1 LTTESDKAGGLA
13 VIGRR
18 QKRLDGYEK
27 VSGRSVFTD
36 DVRLP
41 GMLHGKVLRSP
52 HARARIVSIDT
63 SRAAALPGVKVI
75 LTGSDAPELMF
86 SEHQPALALDVVN
99 YVGEEV
105 AAVAAADLVT
115 AEEAIRL
122 IDVEYDV
129 LEPVLSLRQ
138 ALKPEAAQIHDRA
151 PGNIGPVHAQ
161 DFGDPDQAFA
171 DSDFIF
177 EDEFRSPVQHN
188 TLAEL
193 HVALADFSNPEK
205 LHMWTPTQGAPM
217 YKMQL
222 AEAFDLKE
230 SQVRIIY
237 QNVGGAFTGR
247 GRAKPHHLIAALLS
261 RKAGKPVKIKA
272 TGDEEFIMFRGS
284 GDTVYKFRTGVTRDG
299 QIKALEADVTFDS
312 GAHDEWAMILWLPAP
327 YLNWLYKIDGVRY
340 KGRFVFTNTA
350 PKGSHH
356 GGIFGRMSAG
366 WMQHLNRV
374 AEAIGMDPAEF
385 HLKNAVEPGHEAMEG
400 SVFASCGLK
409 ECIEQAVTRSGWKD
423 KYGKLNPPDGSPVNG
438 KYRGIGIG
446 IGAQASGS
454 KGADNDT
461 SAAMVKV
468 ADDGIV
474 TLYTGIPDMG
484 QGSHTVMCMITAE
497 VLGCEPEDIR
507 IVQGDS
513 DIVPFDWGAFSQRG
527 TFMTGNAVKIAA
539 EDARRQLADIAAS
552 ELQCEADELVFA
564 ARQVTHKNNPDKVM
578 SFSEVVYKTLH
589 SEEGRFVMGR
599 GFFNSPKAFGA
610 MAFSFGCQVAEVEV
624 DVETGAVA
632 LLRVTAAHDI
642 GRAMNPLAV
651 EGQLD
656 GQVFSG
662 MGQVLYE
669 ECKMEDGLVMNPSRL
684 EYKLPR
690 TYELPEVDYVLVETI
705 DPYGPFG
712 AKEVGEG
719 PIVVSMSAIAS
730 AVMNAVGGN
739 MVPEIPMTPWRVQR
753 MLNVMRRNEESGE
766 AGTAKVWSEGL
777 HAGLD

>member
-1 LTTESDKAGGLA
+1 MVAKPDNADTKFA

-18 QKRLDGYEK
+18 QKRLDGFEK

-41 GMLHGKVLRSP
+41 GMLHGKILRSP
-52 HARARIVSIDT
+52 HSRARIVSIDT
-63 SRAAALPGVKVI
+63 SKAEALPGVKVVV
-75 LTGSDAPELMF
+75 TGRDAPGLMF
-86 SEHQPALALDVVN
+86 SEHQPVFAQDVVN

-105 AAVAAADLVT
+105 AAVAAADLAT
-115 AEEAIRL
+115 AEEAVRL
-122 IDVEYDV
+122 IEVEYAL
-129 LEPVLSLRQ
+129 LEPVHDIRA
-138 ALKPEAAQIHDRA
+138 ALKPGAPQIHARA
-151 PGNIGPVHAQ
+151 PGNIGPVHEQ

-171 DSDFIF
+171 DCDVII
-177 EDEFRSPVQHN
+177 EDEFKSPVQHN
-188 TLAEL
+188 TLAEF
-193 HVALADFSNPEK
+193 HVALADFSNPDK
-205 LHMWTPTQGAPM
+205 LHMWTPTQGAPL

-222 AEAFDLKE
+222 AEAFGLKE

-247 GRAKPHHLIAALLS
+247 GRAKPHHLISALLS

-284 GDTVYKFRTGVTRDG
+284 GDTLYHFRTGVTKDG
-299 QIKALEADVTFDS
+299 TIKALEADVTFDA

-327 YLNWLYKIDGVRY
+327 YLNWLYKIDGARY
-340 KGRFVFTNTA
+340 RGRFVFSNTV

-356 GGIFGRMSAG
+356 GGIFGRFSAG

-374 AEAIGMDPAEF
+374 AEEIGMDPADF
-385 HLKNAVEPGHEAMEG
+385 HLKNAVESGHEAMEG

-409 ECIEQAVTRSGWKD
+409 ECITKVVERSGWKD
-423 KYGKLNPPDGSPVNG
+423 KYGKLPPVNG
-438 KYRGIGIG
+438 RYRGIGIG

-461 SAAMVKV
+461 SAAMIKI

-484 QGSHTVMCMITAE
+484 QGSHTVMCMIAAE
-497 VLGCEPEDIR
+497 VLGTEPEDIR

-527 TFMTGNAVKIAA
+527 TFMTGNAVKAAA
-539 EDARRQLADIAAS
+539 EDARQQLAQIAAR
-552 ELQCEADELVFA
+552 ELDA
-564 ARQVTHKNNPDKVM
+564 AVDDIEFFGGHARLRSSPDQSM
-578 SFSEVVYKTLH
+578 SFADVVYKTLH

-610 MAFSFGCQVAEVEV
+610 LAFSFGCQIAEVEV
-624 DVETGAVA
+624 DPASGAVA
-632 LLRVTAAHDI
+632 LLKVWAAHDI
-642 GRAMNPLAV
+642 GRAINPLAI

-669 ECKMEDGLVMNPSRL
+669 ECRVEDGLVLNPSRL

-690 TYELPEVDYVLVETI
+690 TYELPEVDYVLVETV

-739 MVPEIPMTPWRVQR
+739 MVPEIPMTPWRVLR
-753 MLNVMRRNEESGE
+753 MLNVMKHNQATGDK
-766 AGTAKVWSEGL
+766 GTGKRWSEGL
-777 HAGLD
+777 EAD

>member
-1 LTTESDKAGGLA
+1 M
-13 VIGRR
+13 IGRR
-18 QKRLDGYEK
+18 QPRLDGFEK

-41 GMLHGKVLRSP
+41 GMLHGKVVRSP

-63 SRAAALPGVKVI
+63 SKAAALPGVRVI
-75 LTGSDAPELMF
+75 VTGADAPDLMF
-86 SEHQPALALDVVN
+86 SEHQPVFAREVVN

-105 AAVAAADLVT
+105 AAVAAADLAT
-115 AEEAIRL
+115 AEEAARL
-122 IDVEYDV
+122 IDIVYETMPAA
-129 LEPVLSLRQ
+129 LTIRA
-138 ALKPEAAQIHDRA
+138 ALKPDAPQIHARA

-161 DFGDPDQAFA
+161 DFGDPERVFA
-171 DSDFIF
+171 ECDHVF
-177 EDEFRSPVQHN
+177 EDEFKSPVQHN
-188 TLAEL
+188 TLAEF

-217 YKMQL
+217 YQMQL
-222 AEAFDLKE
+222 AEAFGLQQ
-230 SQVRIIY
+230 SQVRIVY

-261 RKAGKPVKIKA
+261 RRAGKPVKIKA
-272 TGDEEFIMFRGS
+272 TGDEEYIMFRGS
-284 GDTVYKFRTGVTRDG
+284 GDTVYRFRTGVMNDG
-299 QIKALEADVTFDS
+299 TIRALEADVTFDS
-312 GAHDEWAMILWLPAP
+312 GAHDEWPMILWLPAP
-327 YLNWLYKIDGVRY
+327 YLNWLYKIEAARY
-340 KGRFVFTNTA
+340 RGRFVFTNTV

-374 AEAIGMDPAEF
+374 AEVLGLDPADF
-385 HLKNAVEPGHEAMEG
+385 HLRNAVEAGHVAMDG
-400 SVFASCGLK
+400 SVFASCGLR
-409 ECIEQAVTRSGWKD
+409 ECITAAVERSGWRQ
-423 KYGKLNPPDGSPVNG
+423 KYGQLKPVDG

-461 SAAMVKV
+461 SAAMLKV
-468 ADDGIV
+468 ADDGII

-484 QGSHTVMCMITAE
+484 QGSHTVMSMIVAE
-497 VLGCEPEDIR
+497 VLGTEPEAIR
-507 IVQGDS
+507 VVQGDS

-527 TFMTGNAVKIAA
+527 TFMTGNAVKAAA
-539 EDARRQLADIAAS
+539 EDARGQLAAIAAA
-552 ELQCEADELVFA
+552 ELGSDAADIGFRSGRVYMHSNPERHMTFA
-564 ARQVTHKNNPDKVM
+564 D
-578 SFSEVVYKTLH
+578 VVHRTLH
-589 SEEGRFVMGR
+589 SAEGRFVMGR

-610 MAFSFGCQVAEVEV
+610 LAFSFGCQVAEVEV
-624 DVETGAVA
+624 DAATGAVS
-632 LLRVTAAHDI
+632 LVRVTAAHDI

-669 ECKMEDGLVMNPSRL
+669 ECRMEDGLMLNPSRL

-690 TYELPEVDYVLVETI
+690 TYELPEVEYVLIETI
-705 DPYGPFG
+705 DPDGPFG

-739 MVPEIPMTPWRVQR
+739 LVPEIPMTPWRVQR
-753 MLNVMRRNEESGE
+753 MLNIMRRGTDGPGVEPG
-766 AGTAKVWSEGL
+766 AGKRWTEGW
-777 HAGLD
+777 GS

>member
-1 LTTESDKAGGLA
+1 MVAKPDKAGSGLA

-18 QKRLDGYEK
+18 QKRVDGFDK

-36 DVRLP
+36 DVKLP
-41 GMLHGKVLRSP
+41 GMLHGKIIRSP

-63 SRAAALPGVKVI
+63 SGAEALPGVKVVV
-75 LTGSDAPELMF
+75 TARDAPDLLFTEN
-86 SEHQPALALDVVN
+86 QPVFAQDVVN

-105 AAVAAADLVT
+105 AAVAAADLLT
-115 AEEAIRL
+115 AEEAAQL
-122 IDVEYDV
+122 IDIEYEPLD
-129 LEPVLSLRQ
+129 PVLDVAA
-138 ALKPEAAQIHDRA
+138 ALKKGAPQIHERG
-151 PGNIGPVHAQ
+151 PGNIGPVHEQ
-161 DFGDPDQAFA
+161 DFGDSDKAFA
-171 DSDFIF
+171 ESDYIF
-177 EDEFRSPVQHN
+177 EDEFKSPVQHN
-188 TLAEL
+188 TLAEF
-193 HVALADFSNPEK
+193 HVALADFSNPDK
-205 LHMWTPTQGAPM
+205 LHIWTPTQSAPM
-217 YKMQL
+217 YKMDI
-222 AEAFDLKE
+222 AKAFGLSE
-230 SQVRIIY
+230 SQVRIVY

-247 GRAKPHHLIAALLS
+247 GRPKPHHLIVALLS

-284 GDTVYKFRTGVTRDG
+284 GDTFYRFRTGVTKDG
-299 QIKALEADVTFDS
+299 RIKALEVDVTFDS
-312 GAHDEWAMILWLPAP
+312 GAHDEWTLILWLPAP
-327 YLNWLYKIDGVRY
+327 YLNWLYKIDGARY
-340 KGRFVFTNTA
+340 RGRFVFTNTV

-374 AEAIGMDPAEF
+374 AEELGMDPADF
-385 HLKNAVEPGHEAMEG
+385 HLLNAVEPGHKAMEG
-400 SVFASCGLK
+400 SEFASCGLK
-409 ECIEQAVTRSGWKD
+409 DCIRQAVERSGWKG
-423 KYGKLNPPDGSPVNG
+423 KYGKLPPKDG

-461 SAAMVKV
+461 SAAMIKI
-468 ADDGIV
+468 AADGIV

-484 QGSHTVMCMITAE
+484 QGSHTVMSMIVAE

-507 IVQGDS
+507 LVQGDS

-527 TFMTGNAVKIAA
+527 TFTTGNAVKAAA
-539 EDARRQLADIAAS
+539 EDARLQLADIAAR
-552 ELQCEADELVFA
+552 ELGAEPGDIEFHNGRARLTGDPEKSMTFA
-564 ARQVTHKNNPDKVM
+564 
-578 SFSEVVYKTLH
+578 EVVYKTLH

-599 GFFNSPKAFGA
+599 GFFNSPKPFGA
-610 MAFSFGCQVAEVEV
+610 LAFSFGCQIAEVEI
-624 DVETGAVA
+624 DPESGSVA
-632 LLRVTAAHDI
+632 LLKVWAAHDI
-642 GRAMNPLAV
+642 GKAINPLAV

-669 ECKMEDGLVMNPSRL
+669 ECRVEDGLVLNPSRL

-719 PIVVSMSAIAS
+719 PIIVSMSAIAS

-753 MLNVMRRNEESGE
+753 MLNIMRRNAETGE
-766 AGTAKVWSEGL
+766 KGTGKEWSEGL
-777 HAGLD
+777 NVGSREAR

>member
-1 LTTESDKAGGLA
+1 MDPKAKQATPELA

-18 QKRLDGYEK
+18 QKRLDGFDK

-41 GMLHGKVLRSP
+41 GMLQGKILRSP
-52 HARARIVSIDT
+52 HARARILSIDT
-63 SRAAALPGVKVI
+63 SAAAALPGVKIV
-75 LTGSDAPELMF
+75 LTGKDAPDLMF
-86 SEHQPALALDVVN
+86 SEYQPVFAQDVVN

-105 AAVAAADLVT
+105 AAVAAADLLT
-115 AEEAIRL
+115 AEAAVRL
-122 IDVEYDV
+122 IRVEYEV
-129 LEPVLSLRQ
+129 LEPVLDLRQ
-138 ALKPEAAQIHDRA
+138 ALKPAAPQIHERGV
-151 PGNIGPVHAQ
+151 GNLGPTHEQ
-161 DFGDPDQAFA
+161 DFGDPDKAFA
-171 DSDFIF
+171 ECDFIF
-177 EDEFRSPVQHN
+177 EDEFKSPVQHN
-188 TLAEL
+188 TLAEF
-193 HVALADFSNPEK
+193 HVALADFSNPDK

-222 AEAFDLKE
+222 AEAFGLKE

-237 QNVGGAFTGR
+237 ENVGGAFTGR
-247 GRAKPHHLIAALLS
+247 GRAKPHHLISALLS
-261 RKAGKPVKIKA
+261 RKTGKPVKIKA

-284 GDTVYKFRTGVTRDG
+284 GDTLYKFRTGVTKDG
-299 QIKALEADVTFDS
+299 TIKALEADVTFDA

-327 YLNWLYKIDGVRY
+327 YLNWLYKIDGARY
-340 KGRFVFTNTA
+340 KGRFVFTNTV

-374 AEAIGMDPAEF
+374 AEELGMDPAEF
-385 HLKNAVEPGHEAMEG
+385 HLQNAVEPGHEAMEG

-409 ECIEQAVTRSGWKD
+409 DCIRLAVERSGWKD
-423 KYGKLNPPDGSPVNG
+423 KYGKLPPKNG

-461 SAAMVKV
+461 SAAMIKI

-474 TLYTGIPDMG
+474 TLFTGIPDMG
-484 QGSHTVMCMITAE
+484 QGSHTVMGMITAE
-497 VLGCEPEDIR
+497 VLGTEPEDIR

-527 TFMTGNAVKIAA
+527 TFMTGNAVKAAA
-539 EDARRQLADIAAS
+539 EDARQQLAEIAAR
-552 ELQCEADELVFA
+552 EMNAQPDDVVFHGGTAYLQSDPARSMTFA
-564 ARQVTHKNNPDKVM
+564 
-578 SFSEVVYKTLH
+578 EVVHKSLH
-589 SEEGRFVMGR
+589 SAEGRFVMGR

-610 MAFSFGCQVAEVEV
+610 LAFSFGCQIAEVEV
-624 DVETGAVA
+624 DPDTGAVA
-632 LLRVTAAHDI
+632 LLKVTAAHDI

-669 ECKMEDGLVMNPSRL
+669 ECRMEDGLMLNPSRL

-753 MLNVMRRNEESGE
+753 MLNVMRRNAESGE
-766 AGTAKVWSEGL
+766 KGTGKEWSEGL
-777 HAGLD
+777 GS

>member
-1 LTTESDKAGGLA
+1 MSKTNVSEKLA

-18 QKRLDGYEK
+18 QKRLDGFEK

-63 SRAAALPGVKVI
+63 TKAEALPGVKIV
-75 LTGSDAPELMF
+75 LTGKDAPELMF
-86 SEHQPALALDVVN
+86 SEHQPVFALDIVN
-99 YVGEEV
+99 YIGEEV
-105 AAVAAADLVT
+105 AAVAAADLMT
-115 AEEAIRL
+115 AEEAVRL
-122 IDVEYDV
+122 IEVEYEP
-129 LEPVLSLRQ
+129 LEPALNLRQ
-138 ALKPEAAQIHDRA
+138 SLKADAPQIHERA
-151 PGNIGPVHAQ
+151 PGNIGPKHEQ
-161 DFGDPDQAFA
+161 DFGDPDKAFA
-171 DSDFIF
+171 ECDFIF
-177 EDEFRSPVQHN
+177 EDEFKSPVQHN
-188 TLAEL
+188 TLAEF

-205 LHMWTPTQGAPM
+205 LHMWTPTQGAPL

-222 AEAFDLKE
+222 AEAFGLKE

-237 QNVGGAFTGR
+237 ENVGGAFTGR
-247 GRAKPHHLIAALLS
+247 GRAKPHHLISALLS
-261 RKAGKPVKIKA
+261 RKAGKPVKLKA

-284 GDTVYKFRTGVTRDG
+284 GDTLYKFRTGVMKDG
-299 QIKALEADVTFDS
+299 TIKVVETEATFDA

-327 YLNWLYKIDGVRY
+327 YLNWLYKIDAARY
-340 KGRFVFTNTA
+340 KGRFIFTNTV

-374 AEAIGMDPAEF
+374 AEELGMDPADF

-409 ECIEQAVTRSGWKD
+409 ECIVKAVERSGWKQ
-423 KYGKLNPPDGSPVNG
+423 KYGKLPPKNG

-497 VLGCEPEDIR
+497 VLGCEPEDVR

-527 TFMTGNAVKIAA
+527 TFMTGNAVKNAA
-539 EDARRQLADIAAS
+539 EDARQQLADIAAR
-552 ELQCEADELVFA
+552 ELNCAAEDVKFHGGQVSCTSDSSKSLSFAD
-564 ARQVTHKNNPDKVM
+564 
-578 SFSEVVYKTLH
+578 VVYKTLH

-610 MAFSFGCQVAEVEV
+610 LAFSFGCQVAEVEV
-624 DVETGAVA
+624 DPQSGAVA
-632 LLRVTAAHDI
+632 LLKVWAVHDI
-642 GRAMNPLAV
+642 GRVINPLAV

-669 ECKMEDGLVMNPSRL
+669 ECNMEDGLVLNPSRL

-690 TYELPEVDYVLVETI
+690 TYELPEVDYTLVETI

-753 MLNVMRRNEESGE
+753 MLNVMRRNEASGE
-766 AGTAKVWSEGL
+766 HGTGKEWSEGI
-777 HAGLD
+777 A

>member
-1 LTTESDKAGGLA
+1 MAAKPEKTQPELA

-18 QKRLDGYEK
+18 QPRLDGFEK

-41 GMLHGKVLRSP
+41 GMLHGKVVRSP

-63 SRAAALPGVKVI
+63 SKAEALPGVRVV
-75 LTGSDAPELMF
+75 LTGRDAPELMF
-86 SEHQPALALDVVN
+86 SEHQPVFAQDLVN
-99 YVGEEV
+99 YIGEEV
-105 AAVAAADLVT
+105 AAVAAADLAT
-115 AEEAIRL
+115 AEEAARL
-122 IDVEYDV
+122 VEVEYEV
-129 LEPVLSLRQ
+129 LEPALDLRG
-138 ALKPEAAQIHDRA
+138 ALKSTAPQIHERA
-151 PGNIGPVHAQ
+151 PGNLGPVHEQ
-161 DFGDPDQAFA
+161 DFGDPDKAF
-171 DSDFIF
+171 SECDFIF
-177 EDEFRSPVQHN
+177 EDEFKSPVQHN
-188 TLAEL
+188 TLAEF
-193 HVALADFSNPEK
+193 HVALADFSNPDK
-205 LHMWTPTQGAPM
+205 LHMWTPTQGAPL

-222 AEAFDLKE
+222 AEAFGLKE

-237 QNVGGAFTGR
+237 ENVGGAFTGR
-247 GRAKPHHLIAALLS
+247 GRAKPHHLISALLS
-261 RKAGKPVKIKA
+261 RKTGKPVKIKA

-284 GDTVYKFRTGVTRDG
+284 GDTLYKFRTGVTKDG
-299 QIKALEADVTFDS
+299 TIKALEADVTFDA

-327 YLNWLYKIDGVRY
+327 YLNWLYKIDGARY
-340 KGRFVFTNTA
+340 KGRFVFTNTV

-356 GGIFGRMSAG
+356 RGIFGRMSAG

-374 AEAIGMDPAEF
+374 AEELGMDPAEF
-385 HLKNAVEPGHEAMEG
+385 HLHNAVEPGHEAMEG

-409 ECIEQAVTRSGWKD
+409 ECIEKAVERSGWKD
-423 KYGKLNPPDGSPVNG
+423 KYGKLPPKDG

-454 KGADNDT
+454 KGTDNDT

-474 TLYTGIPDMG
+474 TLFTGIPDMG
-484 QGSHTVMCMITAE
+484 QGSHTVMGMITAE
-497 VLGCEPEDIR
+497 VLGTVPEDIR

-527 TFMTGNAVKIAA
+527 TFMTGNAVKAAA
-539 EDARRQLADIAAS
+539 EDARAQLAEIAAR
-552 ELQCEADELVFA
+552 ELNVSPDDVVFHGGKA
-564 ARQVTHKNNPDKVM
+564 FYKSDPDKFM
-578 SFSEVVYKTLH
+578 TFAEVVHKTLH

-610 MAFSFGCQVAEVEV
+610 LAFSFGCQIAEVEV
-624 DVETGAVA
+624 DPASGAVS
-632 LLRVTAAHDI
+632 LLKVWAAHDI

-669 ECKMEDGLVMNPSRL
+669 ECRMEDGLILNPSRL

-753 MLNVMRRNEESGE
+753 MLNVMHHN
-766 AGTAKVWSEGL
+766 AGTGEKGTGKEWSEGI
-777 HAGLD
+777 AD

>member
-1 LTTESDKAGGLA
+1 
-13 VIGRR
+13 
-18 QKRLDGYEK
+18 
-27 VSGRSVFTD
+27 
-36 DVRLP
+36 
-41 GMLHGKVLRSP
+41 
-52 HARARIVSIDT
+52 
-63 SRAAALPGVKVI
+63 
-75 LTGSDAPELMF
+75 
-86 SEHQPALALDVVN
+86 VN
-99 YVGEEV
+99 YIGEEV
-105 AAVAAADLVT
+105 AAVAAADRIT

-122 IDVEYDV
+122 IDVEYEV
-129 LEPVLSLRQ
+129 LEPALGLRH
-138 ALKPEAAQIHDRA
+138 ALKPDAPQIHDRA
-151 PGNIGPVHAQ
+151 PGNIGPVHEQ
-161 DFGDPDQAFA
+161 DFGDPDAAFA
-171 DSDFIF
+171 ASDFIF
-177 EDEFRSPVQHN
+177 EDEFKSPVQHN

-193 HVALADFSNPEK
+193 HIALADFSNPDK

-222 AEAFDLKE
+222 AEAFGLKE

-261 RKAGKPVKIKA
+261 RKAGRPVKIKA

-284 GDTVYKFRTGVTRDG
+284 GDTVYKFRTGVSKDG
-299 QIKALEADVTFDS
+299 QIRALEADVTFDS

-327 YLNWLYKIDGVRY
+327 YLNWLYKIDGARY
-340 KGRFVFTNTA
+340 RGRFVFTNTV

-374 AEAIGMDPAEF
+374 AEEIGMDPAEF
-385 HLKNAVEPGHEAMEG
+385 HLKNAVEPGHQAMEG
-400 SVFASCGLK
+400 SVFASCGLR
-409 ECIEQAVTRSGWKD
+409 ECIQQAVTRSGWQD
-423 KYGKLNPPDGSPVNG
+423 KYGKLNRPDGKPTNG

-468 ADDGIV
+468 ADDGII
-474 TLYTGIPDMG
+474 TLFTGIPDMG
-484 QGSHTVMCMITAE
+484 QGSHTVMSMITAE

-527 TFMTGNAVKIAA
+527 TFMTGNAVKAAA
-539 EDARRQLADIAAS
+539 EDARRQLADIAAR
-552 ELQCEADELVFA
+552 ELQCNADDLQFA
-564 ARQVTHKNNPDKVM
+564 AGRVSSNAEPDKFM
-578 SFSEVVYKTLH
+578 SFSEVVYKSLH

-624 DVETGAVA
+624 DAETGAVV

-669 ECKMEDGLVMNPSRL
+669 ECRMEDGLVMNASRL

-690 TYELPEVDYVLVETI
+690 AYELPEVDYVLVETI

-739 MVPEIPMTPWRVQR
+739 LVPEIPMTPWRVQR
-753 MLNVMRRNEESGE
+753 MLNLMRRNAETGESGS
-766 AGTAKVWSEGL
+766 GKRWSEGL
-777 HAGLD
+777 PSGLD

>member
-1 LTTESDKAGGLA
+1 MASKPELSI
-13 VIGRR
+13 IGRR
-18 QKRLDGYEK
+18 QQRLDGFEK

-41 GMLHGKVLRSP
+41 GMLHGKILRSP

-63 SRAAALPGVKVI
+63 SAATALPGVRAVV
-75 LTGSDAPELMF
+75 TGRDAPGLMF
-86 SEHQPALALDVVN
+86 SEHQPVLAVDTVN
-99 YVGEEV
+99 YIGEEV
-105 AAVAAADLVT
+105 AAVAAADLAT
-115 AEEAIRL
+115 AEEAVRL
-122 IDVEYDV
+122 IRVEYEI
-129 LEPVLSLRQ
+129 LEPALTLRA
-138 ALKPEAAQIHDRA
+138 ALKNDAPVIHERA
-151 PGNIGPVHAQ
+151 PGNIGPVHSQ
-161 DFGDPDQAFA
+161 DFGDPDEAFA
-171 DSDFIF
+171 ASDFIF
-177 EDEFRSPVQHN
+177 EDEFKTPVQHN
-188 TLAEL
+188 TLAEF
-193 HVALADFSNPEK
+193 HVALADFSNPDK

-222 AEAFDLKE
+222 AEAFGLKE
-230 SQVRIIY
+230 SQVRIVY

-261 RKAGKPVKIKA
+261 RTAGKPVKVKA

-284 GDTVYKFRTGVTRDG
+284 GDTLYKFRTGVSRDG
-299 QIKALEADVTFDS
+299 RIRALEADVTFDA

-327 YLNWLYKIDGVRY
+327 YLNWLYRIDGARY
-340 KGRFVFTNTA
+340 RGRFVFTNTV

-374 AEAIGMDPAEF
+374 AEGIGMDPAEF
-385 HLKNAVEPGHEAMEG
+385 HALNAVEAGHNAMDG
-400 SVFASCGLK
+400 SEFASCGLK
-409 ECIEQAVTRSGWKD
+409 ECIDRAVELSGWKR
-423 KYGKLNPPDGSPVNG
+423 KYGQLPR
-438 KYRGIGIG
+438 YRGIGIG

-484 QGSHTVMCMITAE
+484 QGSHTVMSMIAAE
-497 VLGCEPEDIR
+497 VLGTVPEDIR

-527 TFMTGNAVKIAA
+527 TFMTGNAVKAAA
-539 EDARRQLADIAAS
+539 EDARAQLAEIAAR
-552 ELQCEADELVFA
+552 ELDVAADDIQFREGRVRSVATGAELSFA
-564 ARQVTHKNNPDKVM
+564 
-578 SFSEVVYKTLH
+578 EVVHKTLH
-589 SEEGRFVMGR
+589 SPEGRFVMGR
-599 GFFNSPKAFGA
+599 GFFNSPKPFGA
-610 MAFSFGCQVAEVEV
+610 LAFSFGCQIAEVEV
-624 DVETGAVA
+624 DPETGAVA
-632 LLRVTAAHDI
+632 LLNVWAAHDI

-669 ECKMEDGLVMNPSRL
+669 ECRMEDGLVLNPSRL

-690 TYELPEVDYVLVETI
+690 TYELPAVEYALVETI

-730 AVMNAVGGN
+730 AVMNAVGGH

-753 MLNVMRRNEESGE
+753 MLNVMRRNELTGE
-766 AGTAKVWSEGL
+766 KGTGKEWSEGL
-777 HAGLD
+777 DN

>member
-1 LTTESDKAGGLA
+1 MASRSDKQDSGLA

-18 QKRLDGYEK
+18 QKRLDGFEK

-41 GMLHGKVLRSP
+41 GMLHGKIVRSP
-52 HARARIVSIDT
+52 HARARILSIDT
-63 SRAAALPGVKVI
+63 SAAEALPGVKVV
-75 LTGSDAPELMF
+75 LTGKDAPELMF
-86 SEHQPALALDVVN
+86 SEHQPVFAQGVVN
-99 YVGEEV
+99 YIGEEV

-115 AEEAIRL
+115 AEEAAL
-122 IDVEYDV
+122 LVKVEYEP
-129 LEPVLSLRQ
+129 LESALDIRA
-138 ALKPEAAQIHDRA
+138 ALKPDAALIHTRA
-151 PGNIGPVHAQ
+151 PGNIGPVHEQ
-161 DFGDPDQAFA
+161 DFGDPEQAFA
-171 DSDFIF
+171 DSDVIV
-177 EDEFRSPVQHN
+177 EDEFKSPVQHN
-188 TLAEL
+188 TLAEF
-193 HVALADFSNPEK
+193 HVALADFSNPDK
-205 LHMWTPTQGAPM
+205 LHMWTPTQGAPL
-217 YKMQL
+217 YQMQL
-222 AEAFDLKE
+222 AEAFGLKE
-230 SQVRIIY
+230 SQVRIVY

-247 GRAKPHHLIAALLS
+247 GRAKPHHMISALLS

-284 GDTVYKFRTGVTRDG
+284 GETLYRFRTGVSNDG
-299 QIKALEADVTFDS
+299 TIKALEAEVTFDA
-312 GAHDEWAMILWLPAP
+312 GAHDEWPMILWLPAP
-327 YLNWLYKIDGVRY
+327 YLNWLYRIDGARY
-340 KGRFVFTNTA
+340 RGRFVFTNTV

-356 GGIFGRMSAG
+356 GGIFGRFSAG
-366 WMQHLNRV
+366 WMQHLTRV
-374 AEAIGMDPAEF
+374 AEEIGMDPAEF
-385 HLKNAVEPGHEAMEG
+385 HLQNAVETGHQAMDG
-400 SVFASCGLK
+400 SEFASCGLK
-409 ECIEQAVTRSGWKD
+409 ECIEQVVERSGWKQ
-423 KYGKLNPPDGSPVNG
+423 KYGQLLPRDG

-461 SAAMVKV
+461 SAAMIKV

-484 QGSHTVMCMITAE
+484 QGSHTVMAMITAE
-497 VLGCEPEDIR
+497 VLGTEPEDIR

-527 TFMTGNAVKIAA
+527 TFMTGNTVKAAA
-539 EDARRQLADIAAS
+539 EDARQQLAEIAAREMQAKPEDIEFHGGYARVKS
-552 ELQCEADELVFA
+552 APQTSLSFAD
-564 ARQVTHKNNPDKVM
+564 
-578 SFSEVVYKTLH
+578 VVYKSLH

-610 MAFSFGCQVAEVEV
+610 LAFSFGCQIAEVEV
-624 DVETGAVA
+624 DPDSGAVA
-632 LLRVTAAHDI
+632 LLKVWAAHDI

-669 ECKMEDGLVMNPSRL
+669 ECRMEDGLVLNPSRL

-690 TYELPEVDYVLVETI
+690 TYELPELDYILVETI

-719 PIVVSMSAIAS
+719 PIVVSMSAIAA

-753 MLNVMRRNEESGE
+753 MLTIMRNNLASGE
-766 AGTAKVWSEGL
+766 KGAGKQWLEGI
-777 HAGLD
+777 DTDPS